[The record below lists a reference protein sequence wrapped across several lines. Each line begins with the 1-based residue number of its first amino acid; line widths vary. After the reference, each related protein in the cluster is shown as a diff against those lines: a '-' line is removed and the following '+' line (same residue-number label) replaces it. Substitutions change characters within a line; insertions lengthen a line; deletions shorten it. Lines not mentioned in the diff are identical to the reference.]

1 MKLIA
6 TMALFLLVSAC
17 SNKQV
22 YTAIQQNQM
31 QECSKLPQ
39 ARFEECMK
47 NVEGSYE
54 DYERDRQD
62 LATQPCKPCSH

>member
-1 MKLIA
+1 VKILA
-6 TMALFLLVSAC
+6 TLTLVVLLAAC
-17 SNKQV
+17 SNQQV

-47 NVEGSYE
+47 NVEGPYE

-62 LATQPCKPCSH
+62 LATETCKPCAR